1 MKTFHIQTSPSWS
14 AIKILSGIFQS
25 LHQKSNI
32 IIKMWGELDEAD
44 DRSFNL
50 KVYGT
55 NNEYTG
61 ISVNVVPSMMT
72 IMDLKR
78 QFAEKV
84 TLISIYPSIQHC
96 HCLSSYHKHWLFQT
110 GRSPHVIDFILY
122 TWTLPTMLK
131 DDDNLDDLCVS
142 PSDVLKVIFRT

>member
-1 MKTFHIQTSPSWS
+1 
-14 AIKILSGIFQS
+14 
-25 LHQKSNI
+25 
-32 IIKMWGELDEAD
+32 MWGELDEAD

-96 HCLSSYHKHWLFQT
+96 HCQAIIN
-110 GRSPHVIDFILY
+110 IDY
-122 TWTLPTMLK
+122 
-131 DDDNLDDLCVS
+131 
-142 PSDVLKVIFRT
+142 FRLADPLT